1 MHIMNFCLCTT
12 HEYVCFLLPSSD
24 FGVARKH
31 YKDSL
36 EKYMSTTVGTSFFI
50 APEVL
55 NEKYD
60 KSCDLW
66 SLGVTAFVMLCGYP
80 PFQGRSNREVCL
92 NVKRGKY
99 SFNSRHWQG
108 ISKEAQDFVRRLLQ
122 VNVKK
127 RMSVEKALKHP
138 WIVKHTSTMKEEDDR
153 SMSSS
158 TLRSESDFIKIELL
172 KMSL

>member
-1 MHIMNFCLCTT
+1 
-12 HEYVCFLLPSSD
+12 
-24 FGVARKH
+24 
-31 YKDSL
+31 
-36 EKYMSTTVGTSFFI
+36 
-50 APEVL
+50 
-55 NEKYD
+55 
-60 KSCDLW
+60 
-66 SLGVTAFVMLCGYP
+66 MLCGYP

>member
-1 MHIMNFCLCTT
+1 MVVCT
-12 HEYVCFLLPSSD
+12 HEYMPTFFPLTSD

-36 EKYMSTTVGTSFFI
+36 EKHMSTTVGTSFFI

-60 KSCDLW
+60 KTCDLW

-99 SFNSRHWQG
+99 SFNSKHWQG
-108 ISKEAQDFVRRLLQ
+108 VSKEAQDFVRRLLQ

-138 WIVKHTSTMKEEDDR
+138 WIVKHTNTVKEGDDR
-153 SMSSS
+153 SLSSS

-172 KMSL
+172 KMNL